1 MKQAF
6 RLLMRL
12 TLLFT
17 FLAVGIGIAGYV
29 LADFVTNSAGRN
41 ESAKIIVVQPG
52 DGDNTIS
59 WTLYRHQ
66 IIPNRLYYFLA
77 KYTSSEPFVPKV
89 GEYEIPARSTLAKTM
104 DILNAGVS
112 LQRKVTFPE
121 GITSQKI
128 ISILN
133 KSPFMRGQIIDIPE
147 EGSLFPDTYFYTHGM
162 SRHKILKKAEQKFE
176 MTLAELWS
184 DRKANLP
191 ITSPRQA
198 VILASIVEQ
207 ETGQPEER
215 ALVASVFI
223 NRLNLKMPLQSDP
236 TVIYG
241 LEKKGVAPKRLLKK
255 HLKEMHEWNTYM
267 LRGLPKTAISNPGF
281 ASLQAVLNPASSDY
295 LYFVADGLGGHRFAK
310 TLDEHNRNVR
320 QYRTFMADKN
330 QQETIRK

>member
-1 MKQAF
+1 
-6 RLLMRL
+6 
-12 TLLFT
+12 
-17 FLAVGIGIAGYV
+17 
-29 LADFVTNSAGRN
+29 
-41 ESAKIIVVQPG
+41 
-52 DGDNTIS
+52 
-59 WTLYRHQ
+59 
-66 IIPNRLYYFLA
+66 
-77 KYTSSEPFVPKV
+77 
-89 GEYEIPARSTLAKTM
+89 M
-104 DILNAGVS
+104 DILNAGIS

-133 KSPFMRGQIIDIPE
+133 KSPFMRGQIIDVPE

-162 SRHKILKKAEQKFE
+162 SRHEILKKAEQKFE

-184 DRKANLP
+184 GRKANLP

-241 LEKKGVAPKRLLKK
+241 LQKKGLAPKRLLKK

-267 LRGLPKTAISNPGF
+267 LRGLPKTAISNPGL
-281 ASLQAVLNPASSDY
+281 ASLKAVLNPASSDY

-320 QYRTFMADKN
+320 QYRKFMVDKN